1 MGPTATSAP
10 HRGAIDAARVGAL
23 VLVVLGH
30 LSLAVID
37 RGPDGALRGDNVLAL
52 HPGLAWVAML
62 APMPVFF
69 AAAGWANATSTPAG
83 SARRLRSLVGVG
95 AVVVAVW
102 STASMVEL
110 LVRGEG
116 EGDIVADGARIA
128 TQPLWFLAAYV
139 PFAACGAWLAGIAR
153 RPVIAIGVCLGVLA
167 ALDIARFAFDA
178 PEGVGWPGFFLAWVV
193 PWLAG
198 AAWRRRHEAGQF
210 DEVRVGLGLAGVA
223 TVAAV
228 GLVLAAGYF
237 PSLIDA
243 VEGERSNTTPPTLF
257 TSVAALVQVGLLM
270 VAGRGLDRLA
280 RRWRGLLDRAG
291 EAAVGVYVWHLSGL
305 ALCAA
310 ALAAGLWA
318 PQRFSLG
325 WWLTRPLWFAVV
337 LGVTGLLV
345 GLTSKAR
352 RTKPPAERSGSA
364 RVWVGLVLTTV
375 GAAIVGLWGPRTVT
389 GAIASVVAFDGG
401 WWFLRSTPPRP
412 HLHPHPK
419 LALRR
424 APRPAERRLRGRGGG
439 GEGQLEGDDLLAG
452 PAFADQPDQDRVAT
466 VVVDLDQPEL
476 AAAGEG
482 PLAVG
487 PALHQA
493 RPVEGRGVQHREST
507 GLAIGGVVAVGAV
520 VDGHHVG
527 VAADHHQVADAG
539 VGDGV
544 GDLLPLGH
552 RRSPPQLSAPDRP
565 RHRSRGSGLAHTTR
579 AWVGLRR
586 YVSSSIS
593 QRLLGSA
600 PSIGVGGALGA
611 GVGHDEPRPGRW

>member
-1 MGPTATSAP
+1 M
-10 HRGAIDAARVGAL
+10 
-23 VLVVLGH
+23 LVVLGH

-116 EGDIVADGARIA
+116 DIVADGARIA

-139 PFAACGAWLAGIAR
+139 PFAACGAWLAVIAR
-153 RPVIAIGVCLGVLA
+153 RPVIAISVCLGVLA
-167 ALDIARFAFDA
+167 ALDITRFAFDA
-178 PEGVGWPGFFLAWVV
+178 PEAIGWPGFFLAWVV

-198 AAWRRRHEAGQF
+198 AAWRRRHEAGHF
-210 DEVRVGLGLAGVA
+210 DEVKVGLGLAGAA
-223 TVAAV
+223 TIAAV

-270 VAGRGLDRLA
+270 VAGGGLDRLA

-310 ALAAGLWA
+310 GLAAGLWA

-325 WWLTRPLWFAVV
+325 WWLARPLWFAVV

-345 GLTSKAR
+345 GLTSRVR
-352 RTKPPAERSGSA
+352 RSESRGEPSGPA
-364 RVWVGLVLTTV
+364 RVSAGLVLTTV
-375 GAAIVGLWGPRTVT
+375 GAGIVGLWGPRTVA
-389 GAIASVVAFDGG
+389 GAIASVVGFAGG
-401 WWFLRSTPPRP
+401 WWLLRP
-412 HLHPHPK
+412 HPS
-419 LALRR
+419 
-424 APRPAERRLRGRGGG
+424 E
-439 GEGQLEGDDLLAG
+439 
-452 PAFADQPDQDRVAT
+452 
-466 VVVDLDQPEL
+466 
-476 AAAGEG
+476 
-482 PLAVG
+482 
-487 PALHQA
+487 
-493 RPVEGRGVQHREST
+493 
-507 GLAIGGVVAVGAV
+507 VGAAT
-520 VDGHHVG
+520 G
-527 VAADHHQVADAG
+527 
-539 VGDGV
+539 
-544 GDLLPLGH
+544 P
-552 RRSPPQLSAPDRP
+552 
-565 RHRSRGSGLAHTTR
+565 
-579 AWVGLRR
+579 
-586 YVSSSIS
+586 
-593 QRLLGSA
+593 
-600 PSIGVGGALGA
+600 
-611 GVGHDEPRPGRW
+611 EPG